1 MKAVHS
7 FFGKITLVTGIL
19 ILMFFLTDKIGMSF
33 PLWVKN
39 YNFAM
44 FGLALTVFAF
54 TYRRWRGDD
63 SE

>member
-1 MKAVHS
+1 MKSVHQ

-33 PLWVKN
+33 PRWVMD
-39 YNFAM
+39 YSFAM

-54 TYRRWRGDD
+54 TYKRWRGDD
-63 SE
+63 PE

>member
-1 MKAVHS
+1 MKAVHN
-7 FFGKITLVTGIL
+7 FFGKITLATGIL
-19 ILMFFLTDKIGMSF
+19 ILMFFLTEKTGMDF

-54 TYRRWRGDD
+54 TYKRWRGDD
-63 SE
+63 PE